1 MFDRASGFHR
11 AETHPDDRSKTA
23 LSTPRGHFEYL
34 RMPIGITNAP
44 ATLQRLMDLVLK
56 GMHGTEVFVY
66 VDDIVIHSETLE
78 ERHKSQK
85 IVQ

>member
-1 MFDRASGFHR
+1 
-11 AETHPDDRSKTA
+11 
-23 LSTPRGHFEYL
+23 
-34 RMPIGITNAP
+34 MPIGITNAP